1 MKYDSFVWIGLLIG
15 TMLLAACQSSTSPR
29 VLGKVEVKGEQVE
42 GQLPRLAPPIIYVTD
57 FALGA
62 EDFQKDEGVRGM
74 LPGRLRE
81 RAGSRLGSGISG
93 PLATGD
99 PAAKAREIVT
109 AMSTALV
116 ESFTENGMPAQAI
129 NPSIQPLPGNG
140 WLVSGVFTEVDEG
153 NRLKRAAIGF
163 GRGATQMDVQ
173 VMVSDLASGNPKE
186 PFVLFGTVK
195 DPGKVPGAVVTMN
208 PYVAAAKFVLEK
220 GATEKDVKKTA
231 EQIAQEVLKFKD
243 QHTGVTP

>member
-1 MKYDSFVWIGLLIG
+1 MKHINLVWFGLLIG
-15 TMLLAACQSSTSPR
+15 TLLLAACQSSTSPR
-29 VLGKVEVKGEQVE
+29 VLGKVDVKGEQLE
-42 GQLPRLAPPIIYVTD
+42 GQLPRQAPSVIYVED
-57 FALGA
+57 FALEA

-93 PLATGD
+93 PLAAGD
-99 PAAKAREIVT
+99 AASQAREIVT
-109 AMSTALV
+109 TMSSALV
-116 ESFTENGMPAQAI
+116 KSFSENGMAARAFNPAI
-129 NPSIQPLPGNG
+129 ESLPRNG

-173 VMVSDLASGNPKE
+173 VMVSDLGSSNSTA
-186 PFVLFGTVK
+186 PFVIFGTVK

-220 GATEKDVKKTA
+220 NATGRDIEKTA
-231 EQIAQEVLKFKD
+231 GQIVKEVLKFKD
-243 QHTGVTP
+243 RH